1 MAKICAFLDGQ
12 SPASYENG
20 HSSFERRELAMSLL
34 TNSAR
39 ALLVLAPAIA
49 LASPAFAQSS
59 PPNTFCAT
67 VQTPAPT
74 GTPVNCADPS
84 EPGSIIVY
92 QKFQR
97 GFVTVDQGLPGQSG
111 QP

>member
-20 HSSFERRELAMSLL
+20 HSSFERRELAMSLS

-39 ALLVLAPAIA
+39 ALLALVPAIA

-59 PPNTFCAT
+59 PPGTECA
-67 VQTPAPT
+67 VNLIPAPS
-74 GTPVNCADPS
+74 GQVNCADPS

-97 GFVTVDQGLPGQSG
+97 GFVTVDAGLPGQ
-111 QP
+111 